1 MPAESLKYTGNYV
14 WMHTFCPIVVFLTKK
29 QFQWILYTLFV
40 GLNKIVYNVRSSLSD
55 DTKVLKDA
63 DCVAQL
69 DYFRTPHLWLSR
81 AFDIPSTF

>member
-1 MPAESLKYTGNYV
+1 MPTVSLKYTGNYV

-29 QFQWILYTLFV
+29 QFQWIFYTLFV

-81 AFDIPSTF
+81 VFDIPLTF

>member
-1 MPAESLKYTGNYV
+1 MFECIPSAPLL
-14 WMHTFCPIVVFLTKK
+14 FFLTRK

-81 AFDIPSTF
+81 AFDIPLTF

>member
-1 MPAESLKYTGNYV
+1 MPAVSLKYTGNYV

-40 GLNKIVYNVRSSLSD
+40 GLNKIVYNVRSNLSD

-69 DYFRTPHLWLSR
+69 DYFRTPHLW
-81 AFDIPSTF
+81 

>member
-1 MPAESLKYTGNYV
+1 MPAVSLKYTGNYV

-69 DYFRTPHLWLSR
+69 DYFRTPDLWLSR